1 LASLVCILSV
11 LVSGFH
17 DDTLLIIFGLPKGG
31 VLAVGTLKVGLQCSL
46 IESRDMMKRFY
57 LSIGKLMEMHKGN
70 AQEKRNAVGRCV
82 IGAIARFL
90 PRGA

>member
-1 LASLVCILSV
+1 
-11 LVSGFH
+11 
-17 DDTLLIIFGLPKGG
+17 
-31 VLAVGTLKVGLQCSL
+31 
-46 IESRDMMKRFY
+46 MMKRFY